1 MSKPK
6 WGMRTAIVCGALAAA
21 LLAPS
26 GASAVVL
33 TPNTT
38 ADEYNSNPNACSL
51 REAIDAA
58 NTDSATNADG
68 CPQGNGADEIHLQA
82 GAIYE
87 ITLPGIDGLNASG
100 DFDIRLDDLTISAPA
115 QGAIIDGNGLTTND
129 RVIEIANFN
138 PPITVTISNV
148 TIRDGGGPANAPGIS
163 GGGIGLYGASEAHV
177 LNLID
182 STIEGN
188 RGIVGGGMQVGNVG
202 TANLR
207 NVTFSNNSA
216 SVDGGALAS
225 DGAVVL
231 SNATVTKNV
240 ANADG
245 DFIGGGGGLVAVSD
259 TIQLRNTI
267 MQGNAD
273 AGQGAKENE
282 CDGAGT
288 LSSLGNNVAG
298 VVADCTYTAG
308 SGDQVG
314 VASAGLLTLGA
325 NGGPVFTHALN
336 ASSPALNKGAT
347 CEETDARGLPRTFAG
362 SCDVGAYERAT
373 CGDFGPK
380 KPRLINVVGTAG
392 PDLLHGAHGGTS
404 DGIAGLGGDD
414 TLKGLQGGDC
424 ILGGAGRDRLFG
436 GDFKDQLFGGAGKD
450 LLKGQRGNDRLAGG
464 KGKDTCSGGQGKKDS
479 IKKCEKGK
487 A

>member
-1 MSKPK
+1 VKKRLSVVL
-6 WGMRTAIVCGALAAA
+6 GSIAATA
-21 LLAPS
+21 LLAPAA
-26 GASAVVL
+26 ASAAVL

-38 ADEYNSNPNACSL
+38 ADEYNSNPSACSL
-51 REAIDAA
+51 REAIEAA

-68 CPQGNGADEIHLQA
+68 CPQGNGADEIRLTA
-82 GAIYE
+82 GATYE

-100 DFDIRLDDLTISAPA
+100 DFDIRLDDLTISAPG

-148 TIRDGGGPANAPGIS
+148 IIRDGGGPANSPGVS

-188 RGIVGGGMQVGNVG
+188 RGIVGGGMQVGTVG

-216 SVDGGALAS
+216 SVDGGALSS
-225 DGAVVL
+225 DGTVLL

-259 TIQLRNTI
+259 TIRLRNTI
-267 MQGNAD
+267 MQGNID

-282 CDGAGT
+282 CDGAGA
-288 LSSLGNNVAG
+288 LSSLGHNVVG
-298 VVADCTYTAG
+298 VVIDCTYTAG
-308 SGDQVG
+308 AGDQVA
-314 VASAGLLTLGA
+314 VSSAGLQQLGA
-325 NGGPVFTHALN
+325 NGGPVQTHSLLAN
-336 ASSPALNKGAT
+336 SVALNKGKA
-347 CEETDARGLPRTFAG
+347 CETTDARGLPRTFG
-362 SCDVGAYERAT
+362 GTCDVGAYERAT

-380 KPRLINVVGTAG
+380 KTRLINVVGTAG
-392 PDLLHGAHGGTS
+392 PDELHGVHGGTA
-404 DGIAGLGGDD
+404 DGIAGLGGND
-414 TLKGLQGGDC
+414 TLKGLGAGDC
-424 ILGGAGRDRLFG
+424 LLGGAGKDRLFG
-436 GDFKDQLFGGAGKD
+436 GDGKDQLFGGAGKD
-450 LLKGQRGNDRLAGG
+450 TLKGNKANDRLAGG
-464 KGKDTCSGGQGKKDS
+464 KGKDKCSGGPGKKDS

>member
-6 WGMRTAIVCGALAAA
+6 WGIRTAIVCGALAAA

-38 ADEYNSNPNACSL
+38 ADEYNSNPGACSL

-58 NTDSATNADG
+58 NTDSAANADG
-68 CPQGNGADEIHLQA
+68 CPQGNGADEIRLTA
-82 GAIYE
+82 GATYE
-87 ITLPGIDGLNASG
+87 ITLPGVEGLNASG

-138 PPITVTISNV
+138 PPITVNISNV
-148 TIRDGGGPANAPGIS
+148 TIRDGGGPASTPGIS

-177 LNLID
+177 LNLTN

-188 RGIVGGGMQVGNVG
+188 RGIVGGGIQVGTVG

-225 DGAVVL
+225 DGAVLL
-231 SNATVTKNV
+231 SNSTVTKNV

-245 DFIGGGGGLVAVSD
+245 DFIGGGGGLVATSD

-267 MQGNAD
+267 MQGNTD

-288 LSSLGNNVAG
+288 LASLGNNVVG
-298 VVADCTYTAG
+298 VVTDCTYVAG
-308 SGDQVG
+308 AGDQIAVT
-314 VASAGLLTLGA
+314 SAGLLPLAA
-325 NGGPVFTHALN
+325 NGGPVFTHGLSAD
-336 ASSPALNKGAT
+336 SPALNKGAA
-347 CEETDARGLPRTFAG
+347 CEVDDARGLPRTFG
-362 SCDVGAYERAT
+362 GTCDVGAYERAT

-380 KPRLINVVGTAG
+380 KTRLINVVGTAG
-392 PDLLHGAHGGTS
+392 PDQLNGVHGGTA

-414 TLKGLQGGDC
+414 TLKGLGAGDC

-436 GDFKDQLFGGAGKD
+436 GDGKDQLFGGAGKD
-450 LLKGQRGNDRLAGG
+450 TLKGNKANDRLAGG
-464 KGKDTCSGGQGKKDS
+464 KGKDNCSGGKGKKDS
-479 IKKCEKGK
+479 VKSCEKGK